1 MKSPGAAVLQTLA
14 ETDPNLADFASSVEA
29 SEQAAMS
36 TLISDL
42 QSEYG
47 AGIAKDTTSIT
58 NFELIGYTRPIV
70 VKSFKNA
77 ALVPV
82 EHKLRVAG
90 DSSEGPGYAGVIL
103 SLLSSML
110 GDMVSP
116 SLPNGAEMSKSAT
129 ETKDGSTTT
138 MSLEMGRNSD
148 GTTKFGMGM
157 KTESLQNGKSV
168 KVEFNTKM
176 DGQRCPNAEGQVS
189 FTVKTTV
196 GVNSGASGYTQDL
209 TAFVRAVVGE
219 DAQIASTTVDVIQGT
234 QSTKGGRSVY
244 VETGSTFKHKGED
257 IASSTESNFRV
268 NQATDNANRS
278 DQKLSDDGLTAA
290 LVMGEVSLNMA
301 KNKWLDGACTKIE
314 AQLADKVQPG
324 STTDIPVT
332 VRQRFEGIEI
342 PSKLKAELSGE
353 KSIEPTSLA
362 KTPGTLIYTASDKK
376 QKSVSITLTETSR
389 RGRSTL
395 KLTTKVGNNSYTASG
410 GGNGLTVSG
419 RVEDITLPFTLNGV
433 FQGGTATFNYTPQS
447 DTAGSVTYSGGGN
460 GVTMKGDGSYTISG
474 SGDGPLTMTV
484 TTTGCVNVGGCKTN
498 TDVITLTPD
507 K

>member
-1 MKSPGAAVLQTLA
+1 
-14 ETDPNLADFASSVEA
+14 
-29 SEQAAMS
+29 
-36 TLISDL
+36 
-42 QSEYG
+42 
-47 AGIAKDTTSIT
+47 
-58 NFELIGYTRPIV
+58 
-70 VKSFKNA
+70 
-77 ALVPV
+77 
-82 EHKLRVAG
+82 
-90 DSSEGPGYAGVIL
+90 
-103 SLLSSML
+103 
-110 GDMVSP
+110 
-116 SLPNGAEMSKSAT
+116 
-129 ETKDGSTTT
+129 
-138 MSLEMGRNSD
+138 
-148 GTTKFGMGM
+148 
-157 KTESLQNGKSV
+157 
-168 KVEFNTKM
+168 
-176 DGQRCPNAEGQVS
+176 
-189 FTVKTTV
+189 
-196 GVNSGASGYTQDL
+196 
-209 TAFVRAVVGE
+209 VVGD
-219 DAQIASTTVDVIQGT
+219 DAQIASTTIDVVQGT
-234 QSTKGGRSVY
+234 RSAKDGRNVY
-244 VETGSTFKHKGED
+244 VETGQTFKHNGED
-257 IASSTESNFRV
+257 IASSTGSNFRV
-268 NQATDNANRS
+268 IRTSQDTNRS
-278 DQKLSDDGLTAA
+278 DQSLSDDGLTAA

-362 KTPGTLIYTASDKK
+362 RTPGTLIYTASDKK

-395 KLTTKVGNNSYTASG
+395 KLTTKVGNNGYTASG